1 MLLASLKLA
10 IAFRAQDCTTLIL
23 IIINGNRGSIFV
35 DIPDVELL
43 QVTQLLLLLL
53 MLSFLFFLIEQT
65 IVRRGFGVEDVLG
78 RCVLIVHD
86 GVEVE
91 QVLPRSLVCLR

>member
-23 IIINGNRGSIFV
+23 IIINGNRSSIFV

-43 QVTQLLLLLL
+43 QVTQLLLLL